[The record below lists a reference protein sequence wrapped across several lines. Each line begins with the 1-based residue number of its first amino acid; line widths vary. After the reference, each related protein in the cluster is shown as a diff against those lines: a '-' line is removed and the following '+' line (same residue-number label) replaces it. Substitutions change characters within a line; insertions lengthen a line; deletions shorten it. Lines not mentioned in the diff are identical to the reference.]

1 MEGNKDEALRCL
13 QIAQKHR
20 DAGNFSAARKF
31 AQKSISLY
39 ETPGAAKLL
48 ASINEAAAAGADST
62 PEPSTSATGTET
74 HPSAGGAKHR
84 HASASSS
91 ATANGGGSS
100 NGTAGGMGG
109 EKREYTEE
117 QHKVVKRVRACKVTE
132 YYEILAIKKDCEEAE
147 IKKAYR
153 KLALALHPDKNGAPG
168 ADEAFKMVSKAFQV
182 LSDPDKRSIYDRSGA
197 DPESRSSGMPSRSA
211 STGFRTQGFNSFDG
225 EMSPEDLFNMFF
237 GGGGGGSPFGPGFG
251 GGPVFTTTFGP
262 GGFRTT
268 HVNMGGQRRRAAAAD
283 EAPRSLFIQ
292 LLPIIVL
299 FAFSLLS
306 AIPSW
311 FSTPPV
317 ADPHYSFQGSHRY
330 SVERTTPTLGV
341 KYHVN
346 PGEFAGHPLI
356 GVELAKD
363 GLDVRRAPEDHA
375 RGPALRRFESNVE
388 NSWVKEVYAQC
399 QRSVDLKER
408 RKEREIGL
416 FGIGTNWEK
425 VKAIEAEEVPS
436 CEEYKRVAKILSSG
450 RR

>member
-1 MEGNKDEALRCL
+1 MTPRYPTLAFHASPNHSFGKGSLIQLLRQFSQLHSDKKQISVGFIGYPNVGKSSVINTLKAGKVCNVAPVPGETKVWQYITLTKRIYLIDCPGIVPTSARDSQTSTVLKGVVRVEAL
-13 QIAQKHR
+13 A
-20 DAGNFSAARKF
+20 
-31 AQKSISLY
+31 
-39 ETPGAAKLL
+39 TPSEHIPALMERVKPIYLSRTYGVPL
-48 ASINEAAAAGADST
+48 
-62 PEPSTSATGTET
+62 P
-74 HPSAGGAKHR
+74 
-84 HASASSS
+84 ASSKS
-91 ATANGGGSS
+91 
-100 NGTAGGMGG
+100 
-109 EKREYTEE
+109 
-117 QHKVVKRVRACKVTE
+117 
-132 YYEILAIKKDCEEAE
+132 
-147 IKKAYR
+147 
-153 KLALALHPDKNGAPG
+153 
-168 ADEAFKMVSKAFQV
+168 
-182 LSDPDKRSIYDRSGA
+182 
-197 DPESRSSGMPSRSA
+197 
-211 STGFRTQGFNSFDG
+211 
-225 EMSPEDLFNMFF
+225 
-237 GGGGGGSPFGPGFG
+237 
-251 GGPVFTTTFGP
+251 
-262 GGFRTT
+262 
-268 HVNMGGQRRRAAAAD
+268 AAAAD

-416 FGIGTNWEK
+416 FGIGTDWEK
-425 VKAIEAEEVPS
+425 VKAI
-436 CEEYKRVAKILSSG
+436 G
-450 RR
+450 

>member
-1 MEGNKDEALRCL
+1 MDGNKDEALRCL

-39 ETPGAAKLL
+39 ETPEASKLL
-48 ASINEAAAAGADST
+48 LSIKDAESAAGSSGSSG
-62 PEPSTSATGTET
+62 PSTSATGAET

-84 HASASSS
+84 HTSSS
-91 ATANGGGSS
+91 ANGSAS

-117 QHKVVKRVRACKVTE
+117 QHKVVKRVRACKITE
-132 YYEILAIKKDCEEAE
+132 YYEILAIKKECEEAE

-153 KLALALHPDKNGAPG
+153 RLALALHPDKNGAPG

-182 LSDPDKRSIYDRSGA
+182 LSDPDKRAVFDRSGA
-197 DPESRSSGMPSRSA
+197 DPESRSSGMPSRSSA
-211 STGFRTQGFNSFDG
+211 AGFRTQGFNSFDG

-237 GGGGGGSPFGPGFG
+237 GGGGGGSSPFGPGFG
-251 GGPVFTTTFGP
+251 GGGPIFTTTFGP

-268 HVNMGGQRRRAAAAD
+268 QVNTGQRRRAAD
-283 EAPRSLFIQ
+283 EAPRSLFVQ
-292 LLPIIVL
+292 LLPIILL
-299 FAFSLLS
+299 FAFSILS
-306 AIPSW
+306 ALPSW

-317 ADPHYSFQGSHRY
+317 PDPHYSFTASQRY
-330 SVERTTPTLGV
+330 NMERTTPSLGV

-346 PGEFAGHPLI
+346 PGEFAGHPII
-356 GVELAKD
+356 GVELAKE
-363 GLDVRRAPEDHA
+363 GLDVRRAPPDHA
-375 RGPALRRFESNVE
+375 RGPALRRFESSVDTQ
-388 NSWVKEVYAQC
+388 WTKEIYAQC
-399 QRSVDLKER
+399 QRGVDMKER

-416 FGIGTNWEK
+416 FGIGTDWQK
-425 VKAIEAEEVPS
+425 VKAIEEEEIPS
-436 CEEYKRVAKILSSG
+436 CEEYKRIAKLT